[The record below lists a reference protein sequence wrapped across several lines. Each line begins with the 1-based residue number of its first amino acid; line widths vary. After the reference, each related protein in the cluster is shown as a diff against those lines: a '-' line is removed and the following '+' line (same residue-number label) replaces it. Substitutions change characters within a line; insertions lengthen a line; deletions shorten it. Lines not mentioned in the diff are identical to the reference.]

1 MLERVDH
8 IVYVCDHLP
17 TGIQHITHLFGI
29 APVFS
34 GRHMAWGTHN
44 ALLSLGGECYFELI
58 APDPENPVEATIFD
72 FQNKEEDRLL
82 TWVYRPENI
91 QTCYEYGHSIGIPF
105 GKIQSGNRKKV
116 DGSFLEWNISDLSVT
131 LGNGLIPSLIDWKKT
146 PHPAPYLPQGCTLKS
161 LKGIHPDAQNIQ
173 AKLKKLALEFKLEK
187 GKTPMLLAEIE
198 TPNGLV
204 QLQ

>member
-1 MLERVDH
+1 M
-8 IVYVCDHLP
+8 
-17 TGIQHITHLFGI
+17 
-29 APVFS
+29 
-34 GRHMAWGTHN
+34 
-44 ALLSLGGECYFELI
+44 
-58 APDPENPVEATIFD
+58 
-72 FQNKEEDRLL
+72 
-82 TWVYRPENI
+82 
-91 QTCYEYGHSIGIPF
+91 
-105 GKIQSGNRKKV
+105 